1 MTVSFEDVGQI
12 IRYLTPRELHDLLT
26 KAGLNEEEF
35 AVAIGVTR
43 RSVERWLS
51 GQYPI
56 PALVCSVAKLLAKKR
71 ITVRALIMARLQ

>member
-56 PALVCSVAKLLAKKR
+56 PALVCSVVELLAKKR